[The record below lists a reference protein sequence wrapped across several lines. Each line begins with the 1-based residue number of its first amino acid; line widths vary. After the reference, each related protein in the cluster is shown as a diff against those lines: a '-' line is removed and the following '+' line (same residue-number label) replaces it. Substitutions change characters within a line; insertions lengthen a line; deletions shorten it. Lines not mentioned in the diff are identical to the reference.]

1 MIFYV
6 LVTLSFSLL
15 PLLLPLIVIVVHNFH
30 DHHIHFHNSI
40 QEYRNILKKKLF
52 FLSDIVDISSS
63 FFSYPLCPPSPLC
76 PPPRCPP
83 PLCCPHCPGCP
94 PKVVL
99 VQICLQNNINNHCI
113 LHAIHPHLRRPSPGN
128 VRYYAREIHFDQK
141 QQIQPPNSMA
151 KL

>member
-1 MIFYV
+1 MFAILSFLSITV
-6 LVTLSFSLL
+6 SFSLL
-15 PLLLPLIVIVVHNFH
+15 PLLLPLIVIGE
-30 DHHIHFHNSI
+30 
-40 QEYRNILKKKLF
+40 EYRNILKKKLF
-52 FLSDIVDISSS
+52 FLSDLVDISSS

-128 VRYYAREIHFDQK
+128 VRYFAREIHFDQK
-141 QQIQPPNSMA
+141 
-151 KL
+151 